1 MDLWYFLME
10 IFLLLGVAF
19 LMGSA
24 AQRFRQSNIIGY
36 LLAGAILGPMLF
48 NARAVANT
56 AEIGV
61 SLLLFSI
68 GLEFSFQRLRKL
80 GLMALGGGSLQVV
93 ATIILVIAVASRF
106 TSWREAVALGALVAL
121 SSTAIVLRILAD
133 RSEIDSIRG
142 RTSLGILLLQDIA
155 IVPLVILVTLLA
167 PGVQQGSIGIQ
178 LLKLAAASAGLALV
192 LYILLYHIIPNVLY
206 AKGVFPDRELTVL
219 LAVSIALGSAWFSHK
234 LGISPALGAFIAG
247 IILGESPFAT
257 QIRADIGS
265 LRIIMVTLF
274 FTSIGMLAKPFW
286 MLTHIH
292 LILLGMCGIFIIK
305 VIVTFGVCR
314 LFKLDARHSLSS
326 AITLAQVGEFS
337 FVLAA
342 AAKNLGI
349 MNETMS
355 NLMISI
361 IIGLMFLAPYMV
373 TYAQPLTD
381 FIIRKLFFKSKTPG
395 WKVEDINDGVLHPLI
410 VGFGP
415 AGQSVAHALKAKSI
429 MPSILDINP
438 ESIKAAGKEG
448 YAVHIGDASQED
460 VLLHSGILRA
470 CLAVVTIPDPGTSR
484 RIIATM
490 RYMAPQLGIIARCR
504 YHRSYWELEKAG
516 ADIIVD
522 EEFVVG
528 EFLSERVTTYLAV
541 DTGQALACRLSG
553 SSGA

>member
-10 IFLLLGVAF
+10 IFLLLGIAF
-19 LMGSA
+19 LLGSV

-48 NARAVANT
+48 NAKAVANT

-80 GLMALGGGSLQVV
+80 GLMALGGGSFQVGV
-93 ATIILVIAVASRF
+93 TIVLVMSLAIRF
-106 TSWREAVALGALVAL
+106 INWREAVALGALIAL
-121 SSTAIVLRILAD
+121 SSTAIVLRTLAD

-155 IVPLVILVTLLA
+155 IVPLVIVVTLLA
-167 PGVQQGSIGIQ
+167 PGGQQGSIGIQ
-178 LLKLAAASAGLALV
+178 LLKLTAASAGLALV
-192 LYILLYHIIPNVLY
+192 LYVLLYHLIPKVLY
-206 AKGVFPDRELTVL
+206 AKGVFPNRELTVL
-219 LAVSIALGSAWFSHK
+219 MAVSIALGSAWFSHT

-257 QIRADIGS
+257 QISADIGP

-274 FTSIGMLAKPFW
+274 FTSIGMLAKPAW

-292 LILLGMCGIFIIK
+292 LILLGMSGIFIIK
-305 VIVTFGVCR
+305 VIVTFGACR
-314 LFKLDARHSLSS
+314 LFGLDNRHSLSTG
-326 AITLAQVGEFS
+326 ITLGQVGEFS

-342 AAKNLGI
+342 VAKNTGL
-349 MNETMS
+349 MNENMG

-373 TYAQPLTD
+373 THAQPLTD
-381 FIIRKLFFKSKTPG
+381 FILRKMSFKSKTADREG
-395 WKVEDINDGVLHPLI
+395 QGIDDGGLHPLI

-415 AGQSVAHALKAKSI
+415 AGQSVAQALKAKSI
-429 MPSILDINP
+429 VPSILEINP
-438 ESIKAAGKEG
+438 GSIKAARKEG
-448 YAVHIGDASQED
+448 YAVHIGDASRED
-460 VLLHSGILRA
+460 VLLHSGILRS

-484 RIIATM
+484 RIIAAM
-490 RYMAPQLGIIARCR
+490 RHMAPQLGIIVRCR

-516 ADIIVD
+516 ADVIVD
-522 EEFVVG
+522 EEYVVG
-528 EFLSERVTTYLAV
+528 EFLSERIMEYLAD
-541 DTGQALACRLSG
+541 DTGQVLACRMSG
-553 SSGA
+553 SPEA

>member
-19 LMGSA
+19 LLGSL
-24 AQRFRQSNIIGY
+24 AQRFQQSNIIGY

-48 NARAVANT
+48 NAKAVANT

-68 GLEFSFQRLRKL
+68 GLEFSFRRLRRL
-80 GLMALGGGSLQVV
+80 GVMALGGGSLQVV
-93 ATIILVIAVASRF
+93 ATIIIVMLVASRF
-106 TSWREAVALGALVAL
+106 ASWKEAIALGALVAL
-121 SSTAIVLRILAD
+121 SSTAIVLRTLVD

-167 PGVQQGSIGIQ
+167 PGAQQGGVGMQ

-192 LYILLYHIIPNVLY
+192 LYVLLYHLIPKVLY
-206 AKGVFPDRELTVL
+206 AKGVFPNRELTVL
-219 LAVSIALGSAWFSHK
+219 LAVAIALGSAWFSHT

-257 QIRADIGS
+257 QISADIGP

-274 FTSIGMLAKPFW
+274 FTSVGMLAQPVW
-286 MLTHIH
+286 MLTHTH
-292 LILLGMCGIFIIK
+292 LILLGMFSIFIVK
-305 VIVTFGVCR
+305 VMVTFGVCR
-314 LFKLDARHSLSS
+314 IFGLDARHSLSS
-326 AITLAQVGEFS
+326 AITLGQMGEFS

-342 AAKNLGI
+342 AAKNLGL
-349 MNETMS
+349 MNENMS

-373 TYAQPLTD
+373 THAQDLAD
-381 FIIRKLFFKSKTPG
+381 FIIRRLLSTSKTAG
-395 WKVEDINDGVLHPLI
+395 WEVQDHDDGALHPLI

-415 AGQSVAHALKAKSI
+415 AGQSVAQALKSKAI
-429 MPSILDINP
+429 LPSILDINP
-438 ESIKAAGKEG
+438 DSINKAGREG
-448 YAVHIGDASQED
+448 FTIHIGDASREE
-460 VLLHSGILRA
+460 VLLHSGILNA
-470 CLAVVTIPDPGTSR
+470 CLAVVTIPDPRTAR
-484 RIIATM
+484 RVIAAM
-490 RYMAPQLGIIARCR
+490 RSMVPQLGIIVRCR
-504 YHRSYWELEKAG
+504 YHRSFWELEKAG

-528 EFLSERVTTYLAV
+528 ESLSERVVEYLAA
-541 DTGQALACRLSG
+541 DTGQSLACRLSG
-553 SSGA
+553 SVEA

>member
-19 LMGSA
+19 FLGSL

-68 GLEFSFQRLRKL
+68 GLEFSFRRLRKL
-80 GLMALGGGSLQVV
+80 GRMALGGGGLQVV
-93 ATIILVIAVASRF
+93 ATIVIVMSAAGF
-106 TSWREAVALGALVAL
+106 FISWKQAIALGAMVAL
-121 SSTAIVLRILAD
+121 SSTAIVLRTLVD
-133 RSEIDSIRG
+133 RSEIDSVRG

-167 PGVQQGSIGIQ
+167 PGGEQGSIGTQ

-192 LYILLYHIIPNVLY
+192 LYGLLYHLIPKVLY
-206 AKGVFPDRELTVL
+206 ARGIFPNRELTVL
-219 LAVSIALGSAWFSHK
+219 LAVSIALGSAWFSHS

-247 IILGESPFAT
+247 IILGESPFAA
-257 QIRADIGS
+257 QISADIGP

-274 FTSIGMLAKPFW
+274 FTSVGMLAQPVW
-286 MLTHIH
+286 MLTHVH
-292 LILLGMCGIFIIK
+292 LILLGMLSIFIVK
-305 VIVTFGVCR
+305 VLVTFGACR
-314 LFKLDARHSLSS
+314 IFGLDQRHALSS
-326 AITLAQVGEFS
+326 AITLGQVGEFS

-342 AAKNLGI
+342 AAKNLGL
-349 MNETMS
+349 MNEHMS

-373 TYAQPLTD
+373 THAQLLAD
-381 FIIRKLFFKSKTPG
+381 VIIRKLSSKTIPAT
-395 WKVEDINDGVLHPLI
+395 WEAEDREDGVLHPLI

-415 AGQSVAHALKAKSI
+415 AGQSVAQALKARAV

-438 ESIKAAGKEG
+438 DSINKARKEG
-448 YAVHIGDASQED
+448 FTIHVGDASQED
-460 VLLHSGILRA
+460 VLLHSGISNA
-470 CLAVVTIPDPGTSR
+470 CLAVVTIPDPTAAR
-484 RIIATM
+484 RVVAAM
-490 RYMAPQLGIIARCR
+490 RYMAPQVSIVVRCR
-504 YHRSYWELEKAG
+504 YHRSFWELEKAG
-516 ADIIVD
+516 ADVIVD

-528 EFLSERVTTYLAV
+528 DRLSERVFEYLASE
-541 DTGQALACRLSG
+541 TGQSLACRLSG
-553 SSGA
+553 TLSE